1 MLLFSQKEK
10 TMELDGIDTAI
21 LQIIQKDATVPQRE
35 IGAAVGLSGPAV
47 QRRLK
52 GYAAA
57 GLIDKTVAVLDPT
70 RCGVPLTVV
79 VTIEVETEQIDKL
92 DAMKRAFVSEPAVQQ
107 CYYMA
112 GEWDF
117 VVVLHV
123 ADMDAYTELT
133 RKLFFASNNVK
144 RFKTLVAMQRVKYGL
159 ELPLP

>member
-1 MLLFSQKEK
+1 
-10 TMELDGIDTAI
+10 MEMDAIDAAI
-21 LQIIQKDATVPQRE
+21 LQLVQKDATRPQRE
-35 IGAAVGLSGPAV
+35 IGEAVGLSAAAV

-52 GYAAA
+52 GYVAA
-57 GLIDKTVAVLDPT
+57 GIIDKTVAVLDPAKV
-70 RCGVPLTVV
+70 GVPLTVV

-92 DAMKRAFVSEPAVQQ
+92 DAMKRAFVNEPSVQQ

-123 ADMDAYTELT
+123 SDMDAYTELT

-144 RFKTLVAMQRVKYGL
+144 RFKTLVAMQRVKYGM
-159 ELPLP
+159 EVGIN